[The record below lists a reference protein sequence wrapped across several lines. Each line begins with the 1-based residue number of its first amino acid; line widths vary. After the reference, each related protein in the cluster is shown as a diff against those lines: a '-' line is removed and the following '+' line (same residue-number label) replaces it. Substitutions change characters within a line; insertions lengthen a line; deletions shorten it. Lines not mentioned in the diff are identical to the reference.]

1 MRAAAQAVLHILPCM
16 YHACTMPM
24 PMHVHVHVHACTMHI
39 PCRCELLV
47 KRYDVEKDAT
57 GIAAARPELDAAPG
71 EQ

>member
-1 MRAAAQAVLHILPCM
+1 
-16 YHACTMPM
+16 MPM

-57 GIAAARPELDAAPG
+57 GIAAARPEPDAAPS